1 MSNINNF
8 LTYEEVKAS
17 INGLEQ
23 RLVHDLDLWKMF
35 RVENIEVPAGR
46 VVITHGA
53 NTMAEEPAGLKY
65 IRKCFG
71 NFGDLKHYEDW
82 QANILTIWTNEDRVL
97 SRFKAL
103 ADIEGDETFI

>member
-23 RLVHDLDLWKMF
+23 RLVQDLDLWKMF
-35 RVENIEVPAGR
+35 SVENIEVPAGR

-53 NTMAEEPAGLKY
+53 NTMAE
-65 IRKCFG
+65 
-71 NFGDLKHYEDW
+71 
-82 QANILTIWTNEDRVL
+82 
-97 SRFKAL
+97 
-103 ADIEGDETFI
+103 